1 MPEVPGL
8 VDYEDPP
15 LRHAH
20 RAVGRHVRRLV
31 AVTSAVGAG
40 AGEQGGQ
47 LRQTLD
53 LPINWIDDLDIM
65 LKLVF
70 SHVVDR
76 NDSSTLKISGW
87 RSITSRLNDLSADS
101 GLRNRGPGGSL
112 RLPWLGT
119 QYHNV
124 SIALYK

>member
-1 MPEVPGL
+1 MYESCSGGFPLSRLYLPAAALVPEVPDL

-20 RAVGRHVRRLV
+20 CAVGRHVSRLV

-53 LPINWIDDLDIM
+53 LP
-65 LKLVF
+65 
-70 SHVVDR
+70 
-76 NDSSTLKISGW
+76 
-87 RSITSRLNDLSADS
+87 
-101 GLRNRGPGGSL
+101 
-112 RLPWLGT
+112 
-119 QYHNV
+119 
-124 SIALYK
+124 